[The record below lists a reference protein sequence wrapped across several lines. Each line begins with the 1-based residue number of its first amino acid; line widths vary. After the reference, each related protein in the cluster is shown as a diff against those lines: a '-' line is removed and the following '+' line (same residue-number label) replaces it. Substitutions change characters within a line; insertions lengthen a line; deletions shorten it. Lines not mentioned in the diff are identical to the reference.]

1 MASEKKVY
9 TLYQLNRS
17 IKNALETKAGEEGF
31 WVKAEIA
38 NITRSKTGHV
48 YLDFVEERDGAR
60 KAAIR
65 GTIWSSAMRIIN
77 SQLGDDT
84 ETVLS
89 VGSEI
94 VFMCRVTFHEV
105 YGLSLSIS
113 EIDLIFMFGELE
125 KRKKE
130 AIGHVKKEGIDR
142 LNKERALPRV
152 VHKIALVGSPGTSGF
167 RDFAHHVLHNE
178 WRFRFEIEVFSA
190 PVQGV
195 EASYKIIE
203 AIHLAD
209 ETNPDAIVVVRG
221 GGSPLDLDCFNN
233 LELAI
238 AIGNCKNPVLT
249 GIGHETDLCVADIV
263 SHKYFKTPTDVGD
276 FVVERASFFASLL
289 IEIATKV
296 GSRSQAVIFKEQNFS
311 DRAKLLIRELS
322 SKMIIEKRTDYSQMR
337 ADIKREFERLLEK
350 QKEAIS
356 QFKNIIK
363 LLHPLNTLA
372 RGYSVVRVNGTSV
385 STIAKIKKGD
395 QVDVQ
400 LQDGE
405 FSATIN
411 ELKNNEHEKP

>member
-1 MASEKKVY
+1 M
-9 TLYQLNRS
+9 Q
-17 IKNALETKAGEEGF
+17 
-31 WVKAEIA
+31 EIA
-38 NITRSKTGHV
+38 NITNSKTGHV
-48 YLDFVEERDGAR
+48 YVDFVEERDGVR
-60 KAAIR
+60 KASIR

-84 ETVLS
+84 DTVLS

-113 EIDLIFMFGELE
+113 EIDLSFMLGELE

-130 AIGHVKKEGIDR
+130 AIEHVKKEGIDR
-142 LNKERALPRV
+142 FNKERELPRV

-178 WRFRFEIEVFSA
+178 WRFRFEIDVFSA

-195 EASYKIIE
+195 EASAKIIE

-238 AIGNCKNPVLT
+238 AIGNCRTPVLT

-263 SHKYFKTPTDVGD
+263 SHRYFKTPTDVGD

-296 GSRSQAVIFKEQNFS
+296 GSRSQAVIFKEQSFLE
-311 DRAKLLIRELS
+311 RAKLLIRELS

-337 ADIKREFERLLEK
+337 ADLKREFERLLEK

-356 QFKNIIK
+356 QFQNTIK

-372 RGYSVVRVNGTSV
+372 RGYSVVRLNGTSV
-385 STIAKIKKGD
+385 STIARIKKGD

-411 ELKNNEHEKP
+411 ELKKNENEKR